1 MNSSLSATRYGAN
14 VFLLFS
20 LILLV
25 IISVCLFIIFENKN
39 QATVL
44 EQTSR
49 SLQQLIETKKTHINQ
64 TFSSN
69 AADVRFLASTPPISG
84 IMRAQANEDF
94 DAAENTTLDLWRER
108 LSQIFFAYLSSQ
120 PSIAQIRFIG
130 VEDNGMELVR
140 VERAQG
146 IGAMRITPDSEL
158 QGKASREYFQSTAS
172 LEKGDVYF
180 SSITLNREHGRLDY
194 PHWPTYRVATPIFTP
209 DNHFFGIIITNYNA
223 SYLLNDLQSDLPE
236 GVGLFVTD
244 SQGHFLLHPF
254 DESKAFSFDRNS
266 KASAWG
272 QDFSQRANN
281 VITSTET
288 GKTFYTATADI
299 ELPGGFGLSSKR
311 YITVTAAESE
321 QAVEIAV
328 AERRTATLIILSSIL
343 LVGIVIITIYRKIL
357 IKQVDLSY
365 TQSQYAAIIEGSRDA
380 ILTVDNKGAI
390 QDWNQACFDVLSPP
404 SKSLEGRTL
413 ADVVGAIENKDK
425 LQAALDAC
433 LNDIPVQTLELK
445 GISSQGEAIAL
456 SVSLSPVRD
465 KDDQIIGA
473 STIIRDITRETRFKQ
488 ELEELNQSL
497 EEKVAL
503 RTDELLEAK
512 NEALQA
518 SSMKSS
524 FVANVSHEIRT
535 PLNGII
541 GMLNL
546 LRREETL
553 TEKQLGY
560 LNTATQSSKSLMML
574 INDILDLS
582 KIEAGHLE
590 IESLPMSLMDNFSQV
605 ANSMAARAMEKNV
618 EVVLDISG
626 IQHTTVS
633 GDALRLRQILNNLI
647 SNAIKF
653 TDRGEIVISAK
664 TSVDS
669 MTGEIILE
677 SSVKDS
683 GIGID
688 ANKLSKLFQAFSQ
701 ADASTTRKYG
711 GTGLGL
717 SIVSKLCNMLG
728 GACSVDSEP
737 GKGSTFSFSLRFMPI
752 EQSGTIEQLID
763 LTDYRLSLHENSETV
778 AQSLVKLLR
787 LWGAEVNTDHQAEFD
802 ADIVMAR
809 IDKLD
814 ENYDEQLMQQSL
826 KTLGSQYTENEKF
839 IFSLMLKHRHL
850 VEGIEVPM
858 EYQLIMR
865 PILPVEL
872 ASVLS
877 RITGRAL
884 QLPELTIKHNDLS
897 LNYAEQLHA
906 LKQNAILIVDDNEI
920 NQKVAKGLLEG
931 YGFELFTAANGEEAL
946 KRLIAYPQ
954 IRLILMDCQM
964 PVMDGFK
971 TTEMIRSGRVG
982 EAKTKIP
989 IIAMTAGA
997 MTGDRDACLAAGM
1010 NDYLAKPLAAEDLE
1024 AKVGIWLSATESR
1037 SSSIK
1042 TVIQKPET
1050 ASSASLQFWD
1060 IEASLVRLMNDE
1072 DLFLQMLEM
1081 FQQQTPELMVNINTH
1096 FQQQDFEHLRK
1107 DAHKLKGSASA
1118 IGANGVLDCARELE
1132 AAAQTADEDSCLT
1145 LIEKLD
1151 DKINQMLTAISDYKL
1166 TKASQ
1171 TG

>member
-1 MNSSLSATRYGAN
+1 
-14 VFLLFS
+14 
-20 LILLV
+20 
-25 IISVCLFIIFENKN
+25 
-39 QATVL
+39 
-44 EQTSR
+44 
-49 SLQQLIETKKTHINQ
+49 
-64 TFSSN
+64 
-69 AADVRFLASTPPISG
+69 
-84 IMRAQANEDF
+84 
-94 DAAENTTLDLWRER
+94 
-108 LSQIFFAYLSSQ
+108 
-120 PSIAQIRFIG
+120 
-130 VEDNGMELVR
+130 
-140 VERAQG
+140 
-146 IGAMRITPDSEL
+146 
-158 QGKASREYFQSTAS
+158 
-172 LEKGDVYF
+172 
-180 SSITLNREHGRLDY
+180 
-194 PHWPTYRVATPIFTP
+194 
-209 DNHFFGIIITNYNA
+209 
-223 SYLLNDLQSDLPE
+223 
-236 GVGLFVTD
+236 
-244 SQGHFLLHPF
+244 
-254 DESKAFSFDRNS
+254 
-266 KASAWG
+266 
-272 QDFSQRANN
+272 
-281 VITSTET
+281 
-288 GKTFYTATADI
+288 
-299 ELPGGFGLSSKR
+299 
-311 YITVTAAESE
+311 
-321 QAVEIAV
+321 
-328 AERRTATLIILSSIL
+328 
-343 LVGIVIITIYRKIL
+343 
-357 IKQVDLSY
+357 
-365 TQSQYAAIIEGSRDA
+365 
-380 ILTVDNKGAI
+380 LTVDNKGAI